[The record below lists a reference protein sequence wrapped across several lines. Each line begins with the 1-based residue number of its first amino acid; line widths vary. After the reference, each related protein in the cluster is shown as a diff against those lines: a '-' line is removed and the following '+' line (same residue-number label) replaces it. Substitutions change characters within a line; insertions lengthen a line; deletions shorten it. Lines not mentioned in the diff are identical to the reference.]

1 MQAAASA
8 YEFGSISGSTFAVYF
23 FAFIAAVIGFAAYR
37 LSLHMFGSRLSP
49 HTRKSLT
56 HLATAMVGFLVF
68 VVLFS
73 AIYFSS
79 LDGFY
84 RAEMRGD
91 QLVLH
96 YILPERIIVLR
107 LTDIG
112 EVTRMP
118 TFKGRWRLLVY
129 GSTGQV
135 YESANASYQDVRRAW
150 RDLDA
155 LLSESGDAH
164 QGTE

>member
-1 MQAAASA
+1 MQVPASV
-8 YEFGSISGSTFAVYF
+8 YEFGSISGTTFAFYF
-23 FAFIAAVIGFAAYR
+23 FGFIAAVIGFAVYR
-37 LSLHMFGSRLSP
+37 LALHMFGPRHSP

-56 HLATAMVGFLVF
+56 HLATAVVGFLVF
-68 VVLFS
+68 VIVFS

-91 QLVLH
+91 ELFLH

-107 LTDIG
+107 LADVG

-129 GSTGQV
+129 RSTGQV

-155 LLSESGDAH
+155 LFTESGYADQH
-164 QGTE
+164 TE